1 MAAYKLKEP
10 IPFNDF
16 VFKSCY
22 YHQLLAGLS
31 VLDIEKDGILI
42 QRFLFTQENFS
53 TAEKVIFTDK
63 EAERAMGFALKK
75 SRLNER
81 RLKRAIQ
88 KGYPLIVGVDSFYF
102 KSRDESYSKHH
113 DLHFILV
120 YGFDDEKDEAYAVDH
135 DYRNGMYSLKT
146 LSLKNVLYA
155 SKMLKTGVK
164 KSKYNCRIIQKREN
178 AQKFSLKIWDY
189 ITEEELQN
197 SRRCSQENIKELK
210 RMFESDVAALQ
221 ENSLKIEQYC
231 KDLKAFYFAFSKTRL
246 FQNAENAAIVNGI
259 IGAYNVFVSLFWKM
273 HVKNKYTHDE
283 SSLEKILRKADM
295 LDALEEQLLNII
307 KGAKQ

>member
-10 IPFNDF
+10 VPFNDF

-42 QRFLFTQENFS
+42 QRFMFTHENFS

-63 EAERAMGFALKK
+63 EAEQSMGFALKK

-81 RLKRAIQ
+81 RLKSAVQNGCPVIA
-88 KGYPLIVGVDSFYF
+88 GVDSFYL
-102 KSRDESYSKHH
+102 KSRDESYLKHH

-120 YGFDDEKDEAYAVDH
+120 YGFDEEKDEAYAVDH

-146 LSLKNVLYA
+146 LSLQNVLYA
-155 SKMLKTGVK
+155 SKMLKKGVR
-164 KSKYNCRIIQKREN
+164 KSRYNCRIIIKR
-178 AQKFSLKIWDY
+178 KKSGKISFRIWDY

-197 SRRCSQENIKELK
+197 SRRCSENNLKELQ
-210 RMFESDVAALQ
+210 RLFVSDVSALK

-231 KDLKAFYFAFSKTRL
+231 KDLKAFYFAFSKTQL
-246 FQNAENAAIVNGI
+246 FQNAESAAIINGI

-283 SSLEKILRKADM
+283 SSIEKILRKADM
-295 LDALEEQLLNII
+295 LDALEEKLLNVIRE
-307 KGAKQ
+307 AKK